1 MVKLNKI
8 KKAFTLAELLV
19 AMMIFGVIASL
30 LIPNVAQN
38 AEKNLF
44 ITQLKK
50 VQNDVQQA
58 FLVMISENQGSL
70 QAFCAGGQDSSCFI
84 NEISRRLETK
94 VTFGETLT
102 NEENDTC
109 VEDNKDEKN
118 ACIQQEAYLD
128 RSPIL
133 LDKRTS
139 ASFIIN
145 SSNANN
151 PYKVANL
158 TNGASVSAFF
168 NHVCDKTTYSFKG
181 SAGGSNTSVNLIN
194 VDENTRVC
202 GYMEIDINASKA
214 PNMVGKDIHYFWI
227 VDRDGLV
234 PFGEI
239 DDTSCGNDKTLSIGA
254 DLSDYNKPDKDST
267 VAQQLGCTFKLI
279 QDNKILYY

>member
-1 MVKLNKI
+1 MVKFDNK

-19 AMMIFGVIASL
+19 AMLIFGVIASM
-30 LIPNVAQN
+30 LIPNVSQN

-50 VQNDVQQA
+50 VQNDLQQA
-58 FLVMISENQGSL
+58 FLVMISENQGTL
-70 QAFCAGGQDSSCFI
+70 QAFCLGSQGNVCFV
-84 NEISRRLETK
+84 NGLADRLEKK
-94 VTFGETLT
+94 VVFGKELT
-102 NEENDTC
+102 DEDKNTC
-109 VEDNKDEKN
+109 EEDNKDDKN
-118 ACIQQEAYLD
+118 ACKQQEIYLD
-128 RSPIL
+128 KRPVL

-139 ASFIIN
+139 ADFIVN
-145 SSNANN
+145 DANAWR
-151 PYKVANL
+151 VANL
-158 TNGASVSAFF
+158 MNGASVSAVFDAA
-168 NHVCDKTTYSFKG
+168 CEKKQYSLQG
-181 SAGGSNTSVNLIN
+181 LAGGSSTTIALTDDNIA
-194 VDENTRVC
+194 VC
-202 GYMEIDINASKA
+202 GYVEVDINASKA

-254 DLSDYNKPDKDST
+254 DASEYNKPDKDST